1 MALRIGKKKK
11 MASWCVGGA
20 SLCRESGVGAVALE
34 PHPCFLDFQHLCFFL
49 LFFLFFFFFKVQIQ
63 MEAGNR
69 EKRSDHSSQNR
80 EVRLWSAQVPIFF
93 P

>member
-1 MALRIGKKKK
+1 MSRVR
-11 MASWCVGGA
+11 CRCGG
-20 SLCRESGVGAVALE
+20 LGAAPVLSRLPAVV
-34 PHPCFLDFQHLCFFL
+34 FLS
-49 LFFLFFFFFKVQIQ
+49 FFFKVQIQ

-80 EVRLWSAQVPIFF
+80 EVRLWFARVPIFF

>member
-1 MALRIGKKKK
+1 MALRIEKKKK
-11 MASWCVGGA
+11 KNGELVRRRSVAVSRVRCRCGGP
-20 SLCRESGVGAVALE
+20 GVAPVLSRLPAIV
-34 PHPCFLDFQHLCFFL
+34 FLSFS
-49 LFFLFFFFFKVQIQ
+49 FFFYYKVQIQ
-63 MEAGNR
+63 MEARNR